1 MPNEPAS
8 TSCSLVC
15 VQTMSDA
22 LNRFLQMSGCDL
34 MPTVAMASL
43 PERVRLS
50 AGMGYNVNVGAM
62 AHVATAT
69 QVKGKVKILPG
80 NTPMAT
86 DKLTEHVV
94 SIHRL
99 RSVDVGT

>member
-1 MPNEPAS
+1 
-8 TSCSLVC
+8 
-15 VQTMSDA
+15 
-22 LNRFLQMSGCDL
+22 
-34 MPTVAMASL
+34 
-43 PERVRLS
+43 
-50 AGMGYNVNVGAM
+50 MGYNVNVGAM

-86 DKLTEHVV
+86 NKLTEHVV
-94 SIHRL
+94 PIHRL

>member
-1 MPNEPAS
+1 MWH
-8 TSCSLVC
+8 
-15 VQTMSDA
+15 
-22 LNRFLQMSGCDL
+22 
-34 MPTVAMASL
+34 
-43 PERVRLS
+43 
-50 AGMGYNVNVGAM
+50 NVNVGAK

-86 DKLTEHVV
+86 NKLTEHVV
-94 SIHRL
+94 PIHRL